1 MSSAEN
7 ILSQLHFSLGR
18 VGAVAI
24 GVANIIEVQGTI
36 LYNFLLL
43 LLPDSI
49 LVDPNINIISL
60 EVPYQLWTF
69 HIGSGATGSLGLRGE
84 HTTGLHL
91 VKPART
97 IV

>member
-1 MSSAEN
+1 VSSAEN

-49 LVDPNINIISL
+49 LVDPNINIIPWKFPTNCGHSTL
-60 EVPYQLWTF
+60 VAEQL
-69 HIGSGATGSLGLRGE
+69 A
-84 HTTGLHL
+84 
-91 VKPART
+91 P
-97 IV
+97 